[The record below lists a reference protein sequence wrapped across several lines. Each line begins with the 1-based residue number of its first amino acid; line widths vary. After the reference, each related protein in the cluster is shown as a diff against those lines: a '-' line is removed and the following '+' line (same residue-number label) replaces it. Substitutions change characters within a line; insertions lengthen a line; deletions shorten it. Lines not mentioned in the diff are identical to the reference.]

1 MDSTESKCRF
11 CAQTFRPDPRVGAR
25 QISCSAPA
33 CRAARKRESQK
44 RWLNAHP
51 DYFRGQYPK
60 KRAWHDAHPGYLAQ
74 YRRTHPVAAE
84 RHRRQE
90 QERRHRVQDRGVDIQ
105 DEIAGTQLL
114 LFSSVTAGAAPVDI
128 QDEIPIHRC
137 LFLGLIG
144 RLWGDG
150 GRVDVQDQIDSA
162 LLACYKA
169 GRRLQRRRTAP

>member
-1 MDSTESKCRF
+1 MDYTESVCRF
-11 CAQTFRPDPRVGAR
+11 CAQRFRPDPRVGAR
-25 QISCSAPA
+25 QIACSAPA

-44 RWLNAHP
+44 RWLSAHP

-60 KRAWHDAHPGYLAQ
+60 KRDWHEAHPGYLAE
-74 YRRTHPVAAE
+74 YRLTHPAAAK

-90 QERRHRVQDRGVDIQ
+90 YERRHRVLARGVDIQ
-105 DEIAGTQLL
+105 DEIAGAQLL
-114 LFSSVTAGAAPVDI
+114 LFSDLTAGVARVDI
-128 QDEIPIHRC
+128 QDEIPVHRC
-137 LFLGLIG
+137 LFLGLVG

-169 GRRLQRRRTAP
+169 GRRLQHGRTAP